1 MLIGIV
7 FGSYYAIQSKA
18 GEPVTLW
25 TQVRRAVQTAAET
38 RQFGVGGFLQKNG
51 PIRNRWVRTVGK
63 TRTKVSWFCRCR
75 TSGSFDLFFGC
86 FWFRKS
92 HDDFPLQN
100 ADAFCHPYQKD
111 TIGRRSI

>member
-38 RQFGVGGFLQKNG
+38 RQFGVWGWGFLKKPKSMGSNGWKNQDESF
-51 PIRNRWVRTVGK
+51 VGLQM
-63 TRTKVSWFCRCR
+63 S
-75 TSGSFDLFFGC
+75 DLRIF
-86 FWFRKS
+86 
-92 HDDFPLQN
+92 
-100 ADAFCHPYQKD
+100 
-111 TIGRRSI
+111 

>member
-38 RQFGVGGFLQKNG
+38 RQIWGLGLGVSLKKTGQSEIDGFEQLEKPGGKFRGFADVGPLDLLIFFL
-51 PIRNRWVRTVGK
+51 
-63 TRTKVSWFCRCR
+63 
-75 TSGSFDLFFGC
+75 LFLVPK
-86 FWFRKS
+86 KS
-92 HDDFPLQN
+92 
-100 ADAFCHPYQKD
+100 
-111 TIGRRSI
+111 